1 MGIAVSGIGGRIIDY
16 LINPARPQAAEKKY
30 STLLNISE
38 YLDDFFGIGAID
50 KAHPVLKQISPT
62 EIESQ
67 ADSPLDEAIIR
78 CCREAEGL
86 HPYYR

>member
-38 YLDDFFGIGAID
+38 YLDELFGIGAID
-50 KAHPVLKQISPT
+50 KAHPILKQISPT
-62 EIESQ
+62 GIESK